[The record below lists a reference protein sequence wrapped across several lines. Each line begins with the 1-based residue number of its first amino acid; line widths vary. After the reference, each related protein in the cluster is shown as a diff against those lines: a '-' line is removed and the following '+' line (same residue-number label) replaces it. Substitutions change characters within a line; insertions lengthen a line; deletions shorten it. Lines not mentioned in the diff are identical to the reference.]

1 MFWGCEL
8 RRKEEILLRFRG
20 RVISEVNS
28 NSAPKK
34 GEIKNTLRSMYLHTQ
49 TTQYSINQISEF
61 FKYIE
66 DINID
71 SLDPT
76 Y

>member
-1 MFWGCEL
+1 
-8 RRKEEILLRFRG
+8 
-20 RVISEVNS
+20 VISEVNS
-28 NSAPKK
+28 SSAPKK
-34 GEIKNTLRSMYLHTQ
+34 GEIKKNTLRSMYFHTQ

-66 DINID
+66 NIHID